1 MPDAALF
8 ESTEMCASCKATAR
22 FQQGCNMLHRDFLR
36 YFLHIVLEE
45 AQTSN
50 FMDSGQISRRDV
62 QPRTTPLEA
71 WKGAQPAAETAELG
85 KGVSFC

>member
-1 MPDAALF
+1 M
-8 ESTEMCASCKATAR
+8 
-22 FQQGCNMLHRDFLR
+22 
-36 YFLHIVLEE
+36 HIVLEE